1 MTINSK
7 GAKALHPLLQILQD
21 ATVTKIVDVPAEIH
35 QLRVDVC
42 GHTAVGRR
50 GKVGA
55 AGHHAGTARRG
66 TFSTPLHQ
74 GTKSRK
80 GEENVLKGNFP
91 ASPPSFK
98 HSNLKL
104 DFHKGYHGKCSL
116 SYVPAN
122 SLTVVVSPVCDLQ
135 KKKKE
140 EEASTCR
147 QS

>member
-1 MTINSK
+1 M
-7 GAKALHPLLQILQD
+7 
-21 ATVTKIVDVPAEIH
+21 PAEIH
-35 QLRVDVC
+35 QLGVDVC

-80 GEENVLKGNFP
+80 GEENSLKGNFP
-91 ASPPSFK
+91 ASPPTLK
-98 HSNLKL
+98 HSNLKQ
-104 DFHKGYHGKCSL
+104 DFHKGYHGKCSS

-122 SLTVVVSPVCDLQ
+122 SLTVVVSPVCELQ
-135 KKKKE
+135 KKKKKLPHVVKAE
-140 EEASTCR
+140 VLISNSKPCEKTFSASNNYRVRYLPTVLG
-147 QS
+147 